1 MGSDRL
7 CGLVSDTLQHDPL
20 SDALFLFIN
29 RLGPRMQFLYWG
41 GDGLADWYRR
51 LEQGTFQIPVPVD
64 LD

>member
-7 CGLVSDTLQHDPL
+7 CVLVSDTLQHDPL

>member
-7 CGLVSDTLQHDPL
+7 CVLVSDTLQHDPL

-29 RLGPRMQFLYWG
+29 HLGARMQFLYWG

>member
-1 MGSDRL
+1 
-7 CGLVSDTLQHDPL
+7 
-20 SDALFLFIN
+20 
-29 RLGPRMQFLYWG
+29 MQFLYWG